1 MVQTEIEPFHSEIS
15 KLSSQWNGSISE
27 FPMGLFFSFTAII
40 WVNYK
45 SESLRKLKVAF
56 TDASQLFCSNG
67 LTTFQA
73 LLRNLMHRF
82 KCRLDGSLNEIIMV
96 LVNPS
101 YSSVRYQ
108 SQIWKHWYKCL
119 LWLLVVCFMRGCAP
133 RSVLKYAHC
142 KFHQLFIG
150 GVVSLGQYLSIRF
163 TKYWSLANLIDLM
176 MDLFFWLL
184 NVLMYSF
191 LYVLF
196 VFIGLWL
203 R

>member
-1 MVQTEIEPFHSEIS
+1 
-15 KLSSQWNGSISE
+15 
-27 FPMGLFFSFTAII
+27 
-40 WVNYK
+40 
-45 SESLRKLKVAF
+45 
-56 TDASQLFCSNG
+56 
-67 LTTFQA
+67 
-73 LLRNLMHRF
+73 
-82 KCRLDGSLNEIIMV
+82 
-96 LVNPS
+96 
-101 YSSVRYQ
+101 
-108 SQIWKHWYKCL
+108 
-119 LWLLVVCFMRGCAP
+119 MRGCVP

-142 KFHQLFIG
+142 FTKLHQLFIG
-150 GVVSLGQYLSIRF
+150 GVVSHGQYLSIRF